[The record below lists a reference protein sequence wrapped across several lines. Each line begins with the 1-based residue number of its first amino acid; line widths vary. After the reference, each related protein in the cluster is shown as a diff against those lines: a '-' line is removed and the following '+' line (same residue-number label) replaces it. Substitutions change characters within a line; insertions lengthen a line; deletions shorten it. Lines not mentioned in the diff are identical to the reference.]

1 MMGGPGRQEVPAW
14 DASDDDR
21 QERRKARDGGRREA
35 QVEGV
40 YPIGWMCCFLL
51 LVGLSLRAGSQQPSM
66 GQYLEGLGYRV
77 IRTKPVRWWGGSR
90 VNGRLEGKRV
100 EFYCFPGAA
109 YSLVD
114 PSLTNRLKRLGELGV
129 TLSGSYLGDL
139 AGDNALVAEH
149 LALGDTE
156 FYNQPL
162 RVGRPSPELR
172 DRGVRVILG
181 NDFLLRYHAVVELGS
196 GRLYL
201 RSEALPASAA
211 EGLAA
216 SLRASG
222 YAEVGLGLPVV
233 PWFTCRGEVEGLPMT
248 LLLDFGG
255 GLSVLDNRLRPGLR
269 LGPEKDALAKP
280 GATQKEVFEFE
291 SLRLGD
297 VPVSPFSAVVTS
309 LKQMRPMVAQVDER
323 VDGTLA
329 AQALV
334 RHAGVLDCGQ
344 RKLWLIR
351 RTR

>member
-129 TLSGSYLGDL
+129 TLRGR
-139 AGDNALVAEH
+139 
-149 LALGDTE
+149 DTCRTGVS
-156 FYNQPL
+156 PPCR
-162 RVGRPSPELR
+162 RVG
-172 DRGVRVILG
+172 
-181 NDFLLRYHAVVELGS
+181 
-196 GRLYL
+196 L
-201 RSEALPASAA
+201 RSA
-211 EGLAA
+211 
-216 SLRASG
+216 
-222 YAEVGLGLPVV
+222 
-233 PWFTCRGEVEGLPMT
+233 
-248 LLLDFGG
+248 
-255 GLSVLDNRLRPGLR
+255 
-269 LGPEKDALAKP
+269 KALADP
-280 GATQKEVFEFE
+280 A
-291 SLRLGD
+291 D
-297 VPVSPFSAVVTS
+297 AV
-309 LKQMRPMVAQVDER
+309 A
-323 VDGTLA
+323 
-329 AQALV
+329 
-334 RHAGVLDCGQ
+334 
-344 RKLWLIR
+344 
-351 RTR
+351 